1 MRRRPIS
8 RLELAGYLLS
18 PSLFVMVALMVVE
31 AMLAAATTWL
41 VINAGRSVAVGE
53 FLVTDLV
60 WILTA
65 QSTSYVVG
73 VISWIFAERAGYRG
87 FGKFMLRFACEN
99 RDKVELLSEKSAR
112 EQVEPFLTGETFQ
125 CFFNVMYQLEFA
137 LKLFLGLVFN
147 ALVLG
152 AESIPACRSL
162 MSAPS
167 APVLM
172 QWVLQKPIASA
183 YLENQRMNNRVTA
196 QGYTA
201 WDNVFSGNRYNLRLW
216 LFGSRNKLREGLVA
230 QIRAI
235 VAREG
240 MSAMSGIVSL
250 AIVFA
255 TITMVALRHVGDTV
269 LLVGLATTLPRQ
281 IEMTYELHL
290 LASGWNDF
298 IAIWTRFGG
307 VAANISPQPD
317 ADFDNGIKY
326 DRLVLREGDH
336 ANVVS
341 SLGDALRVA
350 LAQPTGRINV
360 RGGNG
365 TGKSS
370 LLASLKTELKKRA
383 YYWPTTDRLA
393 FHFAGGVVPVERR
406 GGRGRRADRGR
417 PDDGQEARLLLGRA
431 AAQIARRRSSTRPTR
446 KYICSTNGTP
456 ISMPRTR
463 PKPMLWSTSWRR
475 APGWSKSPTGTRRC
489 KRSGT
494 RRIMAFGA
502 PFRSVTLG
510 TIVSWKCGSLVA
522 SSERERSM
530 KRREFI
536 KFVVTGEHHETPR
549 CSASVCRRNAR
560 RAHRR
565 RSPDFGQGLPRRY
578 ADGRPTNPADCGNR
592 RDVDRRTGA
601 AWL

>member
-1 MRRRPIS
+1 MKRQQITRY
-8 RLELAGYLLS
+8 ELAKYLLS

-41 VINAGRSVAVGE
+41 VINAGRKVAIGQL
-53 FLVTDLV
+53 LVSDLI

-65 QSTSYVVG
+65 QSASYVVG

-87 FGKFMLRFACEN
+87 FGKFMLRFAREN
-99 RDKVELLSEKSAR
+99 RRKVKLLNDKPAR

-125 CFFNVMYQLEFA
+125 CFFNVMYELEFA

-152 AESIPACRSL
+152 TEIDVSL
-162 MSAPS
+162 PFAYVG
-167 APVLM
+167 AFAALLLM
-172 QWVLQKPIASA
+172 QWVLQKPIANA

-216 LFGSRNKLREGLVA
+216 LAGFKARLREGLVA
-230 QIRAI
+230 QVRAI

-255 TITMVALRHVGDTV
+255 TITVVAVHNAGDTV

-290 LASGWNDF
+290 LATGWNDF

-307 VAANISPQPD
+307 VAANMLPQPD
-317 ADFDNGIKY
+317 ADFDKRIKF
-326 DRLVLREGDH
+326 DRLVLREGDN

-341 SLGDALRVA
+341 SLGDALRIA
-350 LAQPTGRINV
+350 CAHPTGRINV

-365 TGKSS
+365 AGKSS
-370 LLASLKTELKKRA
+370 LLASLKTEMKKRA

-393 FHFAGGVVPVERR
+393 FKFTGDVVPV
-406 GGRGRRADRGR
+406 
-417 PDDGQEARLLLGRA
+417 
-431 AAQIARRRSSTRPTR
+431 
-446 KYICSTNGTP
+446 
-456 ISMPRTR
+456 
-463 PKPMLWSTSWRR
+463 
-475 APGWSKSPTGTRRC
+475 
-489 KRSGT
+489 
-494 RRIMAFGA
+494 
-502 PFRSVTLG
+502 
-510 TIVSWKCGSLVA
+510 
-522 SSERERSM
+522 
-530 KRREFI
+530 
-536 KFVVTGEHHETPR
+536 
-549 CSASVCRRNAR
+549 
-560 RAHRR
+560 
-565 RSPDFGQGLPRRY
+565 
-578 ADGRPTNPADCGNR
+578 
-592 RDVDRRTGA
+592 DVDEDDEGEAIVVAESMDKKLGFSSGERQLKSLEEIVNSTDAEFYLLDEWDANLDAPNKAKADALVDTLA
-601 AWL
+601 ARARVVEISHRDRPA